1 MTGAL
6 LGLHLKK
13 TPSPLVVLPSPRS
26 LSHSEVSLSIT
37 AHKSPATDT
46 VIMREEEGEKE
57 GWGGVWSGGWAVAC
71 RIQCSK
77 RTMSHHV
84 RYVF

>member
-26 LSHSEVSLSIT
+26 LSHAEVSLSIT

-57 GWGGVWSGGWAVAC
+57 GWGGGWGAGLQAPV
-71 RIQCSK
+71 
-77 RTMSHHV
+77 
-84 RYVF
+84 